1 MYKLLYFFILLLL
14 VSSKN
19 FAQTTPD
26 VKLTEKDSLEIL
38 SQLMNMLDSSAD
50 NTNSYLFANVGVG
63 NRLFSVKNKALNT
76 YQNST
81 STMIYSPSL
90 AYFNKTG
97 LGLTAGANLL
107 HDGNSFGVNQYSL
120 SPSFNLTGS
129 EKFGFDISYTRY
141 FVKDKYSPFS
151 SPVQN
156 EFYSS
161 VSYKKA
167 WLQPGIAAGYSW
179 GEYKDTKYKDSVV
192 LGIRRRFYDSIVYQ
206 LNSFLLMASVGHK
219 FKWNDILNKSDGI
232 ILSTTLMVN
241 AGSAQTKIT
250 HNSNAINLFKI
261 LNKRGKIR
269 KIRKSPFEVQS
280 LGFNIDL
287 DYTIGRFT
295 FEPQYYIDYYLPAV
309 DVDINRLTN
318 VFTLNIGYTF

>member
-1 MYKLLYFFILLLL
+1 MHKSFYLFTLLLL
-14 VSSKN
+14 VNFKN
-19 FAQTTPD
+19 FAQSTPEIR
-26 VKLTEKDSLEIL
+26 LTEKDSLEIL
-38 SQLMNMLDSSAD
+38 NQLMNMLDSTD
-50 NTNSYLFANVGVG
+50 NTTSYLFANVGIG

-97 LGLTAGANLL
+97 FGLTGGANLL
-107 HDGNSFGVNQYSL
+107 NDGRNFGVNQYSL
-120 SPSFNLTGS
+120 SPSFILTGN
-129 EKFGFDISYTRY
+129 KNLGFDISYTRY

-151 SPVQN
+151 SPIQN

-161 VSYKKA
+161 VSYKKT

-179 GEYKDTKYKDSVV
+179 GDYKDAKFKDSLV
-192 LGIRRRFYDSIVYQ
+192 LGIRRQFYDSIGYQ

-219 FKWNDILNKSDGI
+219 FKWNNITGNSDVI
-232 ILSTTLMVN
+232 VLSTTLMVN

-250 HNSNAINLFKI
+250 HNSNAINLFKF
-261 LNKRGKIR
+261 LNKRGKIK

-280 LGFNIDL
+280 IGFNIDL
-287 DYTIGRFT
+287 DFTIGRFT

-309 DVDINRLTN
+309 DADFNRLTN
-318 VFTLNIGYTF
+318 VFTFNIGYSF